1 MFVERSRNEQSCHY
15 WFYGQQ
21 LFYPDVKNSMDQ
33 TSLACFNNW
42 LLQSAF
48 TIVRFINH
56 IGIRLSFVDGSIYV
70 ASKYFIRTVCYY
82 KYECTFAA

>member
-1 MFVERSRNEQSCHY
+1 
-15 WFYGQQ
+15 
-21 LFYPDVKNSMDQ
+21 
-33 TSLACFNNW
+33 
-42 LLQSAF
+42 LQSAF